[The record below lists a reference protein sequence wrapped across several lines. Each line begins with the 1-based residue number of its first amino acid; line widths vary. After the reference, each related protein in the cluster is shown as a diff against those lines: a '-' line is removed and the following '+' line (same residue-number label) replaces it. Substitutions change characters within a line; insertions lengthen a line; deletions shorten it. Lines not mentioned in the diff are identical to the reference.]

1 MISVTFFTA
10 YLLVFIRISSFTV
23 VVPIFFPKGTPQIVK
38 VMFSGIIAFILL
50 PMIDYTYLNQIN
62 NNFQLIVYCLSE
74 VATGLTFGFIT
85 SLCFYCIRLAGSI
98 MDMQVGFAMIS
109 MFDPTSEG
117 NVTLIER
124 ILYWFSLITFLVID
138 GHHMLIKTLVESFSI
153 IHLGKFILSQKS
165 AMLVIEVFTKY
176 FELGLRIAIP
186 IVLIII
192 LTDLTMGLMAKTVP
206 QLNIMIL
213 GLPVKILLG
222 LSVLSL
228 SLPMFYNILVTAFDN
243 IPSTIRQL
251 YKLIPLV
258 MIFASDDKTEE
269 ATPHKMSEAKK
280 KGQVAKSKEV
290 ASAITL
296 VTSTIIL
303 ITLGEYMVNSFKED
317 IIQFFTGYLNLELNP
332 DSLQSIII
340 TVIWRFAVVFL
351 PMVVPI
357 MVMGIGANLLQTGY
371 INTTEPLKPQFSK
384 INPMNGFKK
393 MFSMRTVMELFKDI
407 AVILIVGFVGY
418 GFLKSNFRK
427 VLAMS
432 NLKFPAIISTFLKL
446 STNVF
451 FRVALVMAAIALIDF
466 IYQKLQFKKDMRM
479 TKQEIKEE
487 FKQMEGDP
495 QVKGKI
501 KQKQRE
507 MATRRMMQ
515 NVPDASV
522 VITNPTHIA
531 VALKYEEGKGNAPIL
546 VAKGSGY
553 VAIKIKEIANGN
565 DIPIIENKPL
575 ARLIFNQVDLEK
587 EIPSEMYQ
595 AVAEILALVYRLK
608 RRK

>member
-1 MISVTFFTA
+1 MINLTFFTA
-10 YLLVFIRISSFTV
+10 FLLIFLRMSSFMTV
-23 VVPIFFPKGTPQIVK
+23 VPVFFPKGTPQILK
-38 VMFSGIIAFILL
+38 IMFSGIIAFILL
-50 PMIDYTYLNQIN
+50 PIIDYSYLNSIN
-62 NNFQLIVYCLSE
+62 SSFQLIIYCLSE
-74 VATGLTFGFIT
+74 ISTGLTFGFIT
-85 SLCFYCIRLAGSI
+85 SLCFYCIRIAGSL
-98 MDMQVGFAMIS
+98 MDMQVGFSMMS
-109 MFDPTSEG
+109 MFDPSSEG

-124 ILYWFSLITFLVID
+124 ILYWFSLIAFLIVD
-138 GHHMLIKTLVESFSI
+138 GHHMLIKVLVESLKI
-153 IHLGKFILSQKS
+153 IPLGKFILSQKS
-165 AMLVIEVFTKY
+165 PMFIIEVFIKY

-192 LTDLTMGLMAKTVP
+192 LADLTMGLMAKTVP

-222 LSVLSL
+222 LTVLCL
-228 SLPMFYNILVTAFDN
+228 CLPVFYNMFINAFDD
-243 IPSTIRQL
+243 IPSAIRQL

-258 MIFASDDKTEE
+258 IIFASDDKTEE

-280 KGQVAKSKEV
+280 KGQVPRSKEIGT
-290 ASAITL
+290 AITL
-296 VTSTIIL
+296 LTSTIIL
-303 ITLGEYMVNSFKED
+303 TTLGEYIVNSFKED
-317 IIQFFTGYLNLELNP
+317 IIEFFTGYLNLELNA
-332 DSLQSIII
+332 DTLQSIIFTI
-340 TVIWRFAVVFL
+340 MLRFALVFFPVAL
-351 PMVVPI
+351 PI
-357 MVMGIGANLLQTGY
+357 MIMGIAASFLQTGY

-384 INPMNGFKK
+384 INPISGFKK
-393 MFSMRTVMELFKDI
+393 MFSIRTVIELIKDI

-427 VLAMS
+427 VLTMGS
-432 NLKFPAIISTFLKL
+432 LKFPIIITTFLKL
-446 STNVF
+446 ASNVL
-451 FRVALVMAAIALIDF
+451 FRITLVMAAIAILDF
-466 IYQKLQFKKDMRM
+466 VYQKFQFKRDMRM
-479 TKQEIKEE
+479 TKQEVKEE

-507 MATRRMMQ
+507 MAARRMMQ

-531 VALKYEEGKGNAPIL
+531 VALKYEEGKSNAPVL

-553 VAIKIKEIANGN
+553 VAIKIKEIAKESGV
-565 DIPIIENKPL
+565 PIIENKPL
-575 ARLIFNQVDLEK
+575 ARLIFNEVELER

-595 AVAEILALVYRLK
+595 AVAEILALVYKLR

>member
-10 YLLVFIRISSFTV
+10 FLLVFIRMSSFTV

-38 VMFSGIIAFILL
+38 VMFSGIIAFVLL
-50 PMIDYTYLNQIN
+50 PMIDYTYLSEISS
-62 NNFQLIVYCLSE
+62 NFQLIVYCLSE
-74 VATGLTFGFIT
+74 IATGLTFGFIT
-85 SLCFYCIRLAGSI
+85 SLCFYCIRLAGFI

-124 ILYWFSLITFLVID
+124 ILYWFSLITFLIID
-138 GHHMLIKTLVESFSI
+138 GHHMLIKTLVESFNV

-165 AMLVIEVFTKY
+165 AMLVIEVFIKY

-243 IPSTIRQL
+243 IPSAIRQL

-258 MIFASDDKTEE
+258 IIFASDDKTEE

-303 ITLGEYMVNSFKED
+303 ITLGEYMVNSFKEN
-317 IIQFFTGYLNLELNP
+317 IIQFFTGYLNLELNS

-432 NLKFPAIISTFLKL
+432 NLKFPALINTFLKL
-446 STNVF
+446 AANVF
-451 FRVALVMAAIALIDF
+451 FRITLIMAAIALIDF

-479 TKQEIKEE
+479 SKQEIKEE

-553 VAIKIKEIANGN
+553 VAIKIKEVAKEN
-565 DIPIIENKPL
+565 DVPIIENKPL
-575 ARLIFNQVDLEK
+575 ARLIFSEVDLEK

-608 RRK
+608 RQK